1 MLLNPKSLFCN
12 IIARK
17 IVAKFSILIAT
28 KPDINKVRKAFWSR
42 KNRFIFSKTFA
53 KLTKRRSAQQGQNPK
68 AGAVVSLAAMVAG
81 MSSMPIVQ
89 TDQPIEDTVEKTD
102 SLDIDVDPAGQLE
115 LSRLTEEKSMMTT
128 TDTTMDDDNLSQ
140 HTMAMEDDIDSNVNE
155 FF

>member
-1 MLLNPKSLFCN
+1 MIGQKNYDCTFQPFLYKKCS
-12 IIARK
+12 K
-17 IVAKFSILIAT
+17 IFHCRNLAT

-89 TDQPIEDTVEKTD
+89 TDQPPVEDTVEKTD
-102 SLDIDVDPAGQLE
+102 LLDIDVEPGLE

-128 TDTTMDDDNLSQ
+128 TDTTMEEDNLSQ
-140 HTMAMEDDIDSNVNE
+140 DTMGYDIASNVNE
-155 FF
+155 F